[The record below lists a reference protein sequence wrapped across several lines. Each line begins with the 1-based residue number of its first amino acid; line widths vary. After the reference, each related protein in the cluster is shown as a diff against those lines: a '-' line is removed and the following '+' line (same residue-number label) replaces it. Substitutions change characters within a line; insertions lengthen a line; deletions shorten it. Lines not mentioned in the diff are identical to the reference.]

1 MGRRLLKI
9 NDSAWLYAES
19 HRTPMQVAML
29 ATFSVPEDRPDF
41 VGELYAR
48 WRDVRRFQPPFN
60 YLLRATPVPSW
71 QELGDDEIDLD
82 YHLRH
87 SALPRPGSQ
96 RELGVLVSRLHS
108 AKMDR
113 RYPLWECHLI
123 EGLEGGQWSMYMKV
137 HHSQI
142 DGVGGVRLL
151 KRILSADPEARDML
165 PPWAVGTRGPDQ
177 SGLPERPR
185 VPEQRADERHD
196 GPSLLRLA
204 GEGVEVASSL
214 GRTYAESLVG
224 TNESARA
231 VPFRAPKTLF
241 NGRIHTPRRFA
252 TQHYPIDR
260 LRRAANATGGSLND
274 VFLTV
279 CGGALRRYL
288 DELHALPAE
297 PLIANVPVSVRAEE
311 GAGVGN
317 AITFLYSTRGTDIAD
332 PVERL
337 RAIKASTRLGKQRL
351 PHVGGL
357 AMDAYTA
364 VLMAPFLS
372 QAILGIGGRGRP
384 ASNVVIS
391 NVPGPAETR
400 YLDGSR
406 LEEIYPVSLLFNG
419 QALNIT
425 AVSYDGQFNIGFT
438 GCRDSIPSLQRIA
451 VYAGEELDALEAAI
465 ERRRSR
471 STRRDRSTGG
481 LPGGDPA
488 GQLHDV
494 REAVVDEVGH
504 RNR

>member
-1 MGRRLLKI
+1 VGRKLLKI

-29 ATFSVPEDRPDF
+29 ATFAVPEDRPDF
-41 VGELYAR
+41 VGDLFAR
-48 WRDVRRFQPPFN
+48 WREVRDFHPPFN

-71 QELGDDEIDLD
+71 QELEADQIDLD
-82 YHLRH
+82 YHFRH

-142 DGVGGVRLL
+142 DGVGGIRLL
-151 KRILSADPEARDML
+151 KRILSADPDAREML

-177 SGLPERPR
+177 SGLPPR
-185 VPEQRADERHD
+185 DPEPVQEPVPARGNGSRSIVHD
-196 GPSLLRLA
+196 GLS
-204 GEGVEVASSL
+204 VVSSL
-214 GRTYAESLVG
+214 GRTYAESLG
-224 TNESARA
+224 AKSDPGRA
-231 VPFRAPKTLF
+231 VPFKAPKTIF

-252 TQHYPIDR
+252 TQHYAIDR
-260 LRRAANATGGSLND
+260 LKAIATATGGSLND
-274 VFLTV
+274 VFLTI

-288 DELHALPAE
+288 IEVDALPIE
-297 PLIANVPVSVRAEE
+297 PLIANVPVSVRGGDAP
-311 GAGVGN
+311 GVGN
-317 AITFLYSTRGTDIAD
+317 AITFLYSTLGTDIAD
-332 PVERL
+332 PVERV
-337 RAIKASTRLGKQRL
+337 RTIQESTRLGKDRL
-351 PHVGGL
+351 PEVEGV

-364 VLMAPFLS
+364 VLMGPFLS

-391 NVPGPAETR
+391 NVPGPAESR

-438 GCRDSIPSLQRIA
+438 GDRDSIPSLQRIA
-451 VYAGEELDALEAAI
+451 VHAGEELEALERTLA
-465 ERRRSR
+465 
-471 STRRDRSTGG
+471 
-481 LPGGDPA
+481 L
-488 GQLHDV
+488 V
-494 REAVVDEVGH
+494 
-504 RNR
+504 

>member
-1 MGRRLLKI
+1 VGRRLLKL

-41 VGELYAR
+41 VGELYER
-48 WRDVRRFQPPFN
+48 WREVRRFEPPFN
-60 YLLRATPVPSW
+60 YLLRAAPVPGW
-71 QELGDDEIDLD
+71 QELEDDQIDLD

-151 KRILSADPEARDML
+151 KRILSADPDAREML

-177 SGLPERPR
+177 SGLPPR
-185 VPEQRADERHD
+185 SGSVPEQRAPGVRAGH
-196 GPSLLRLA
+196 GLTGLA
-204 GEGVEVASSL
+204 REGLEVVSSL
-214 GRTYAESLVG
+214 GRTYAESVVG
-224 TNESARA
+224 RADPGRA
-231 VPFRAPKTLF
+231 VPFRTPKTIF

-252 TQHYPIDR
+252 TQHYAIDR
-260 LRRAANATGGSLND
+260 LRTVAAATGGSLND
-274 VFLTV
+274 VFLTI

-288 DELHALPAE
+288 IEADALPLE
-297 PLIANVPVSVRAEE
+297 PLIANVPVSVRNGE

-317 AITFLYSTRGTDIAD
+317 AITFLYSTLGTDIAD

-337 RAIKASTRLGKQRL
+337 HAIQDSTRLGKERL
-351 PHVGGL
+351 PHVDGL

-364 VLMAPFLS
+364 VLMGPFLS
-372 QAILGIGGRGRP
+372 QAILGFGGRGRP

-406 LEEIYPVSLLFNG
+406 LEELYPVSLLFNG

-425 AVSYDGQFNIGFT
+425 AVSYDGEFNIGFT
-438 GCRDSIPSLQRIA
+438 GCRDSIPSLQHIA
-451 VYAGEELDALEAAI
+451 VYTGEELAALE
-465 ERRRSR
+465 
-471 STRRDRSTGG
+471 
-481 LPGGDPA
+481 
-488 GQLHDV
+488 Q
-494 REAVVDEVGH
+494 AVA
-504 RNR
+504 RTT

>member
-1 MGRRLLKI
+1 VARKLLKI

-29 ATFSVPEDRPDF
+29 ATFSVPEGQPDF
-41 VGELYAR
+41 VGDLFAR
-48 WRDVRRFQPPFN
+48 WREIRDFQPPFN

-71 QELGDDEIDLD
+71 QELRADQIDLD
-82 YHLRH
+82 YHFRH

-123 EGLEGGQWSMYMKV
+123 EGLEGDQWSMYMKV

-151 KRILSADPEARDML
+151 KRILSADPDAREML

-177 SGLPERPR
+177 SGLPEHAATIPR
-185 VPEQRADERHD
+185 QRTGQDA
-196 GPSLLRLA
+196 PSIRRLA
-204 GEGVEVASSL
+204 GEGAEVVSSL
-214 GRTYAESLVG
+214 GRTYAESLG
-224 TNESARA
+224 GRSDPARA
-231 VPFRAPKTLF
+231 VPFRTPKTIF

-260 LRRAANATGGSLND
+260 LRTIAGATGGSLND
-274 VFLTV
+274 VYLTI

-288 DELHALPAE
+288 TDLDALPEE
-297 PLIANVPVSVRAEE
+297 PLIANVPVSVRGDE

-317 AITFLYSTRGTDIAD
+317 AITFLYSTLGTDIAD
-332 PVERL
+332 PVRRL
-337 RAIKASTRLGKQRL
+337 HAIQESTRLGKERL
-351 PHVGGL
+351 PQVGGL

-364 VLMAPFLS
+364 VLMGPFLS
-372 QAILGIGGRGRP
+372 QAILGVGGRGRP

-438 GCRDSIPSLQRIA
+438 GCRDSIPSLQKIA
-451 VYAGEELDALEAAI
+451 VHAGEELDALE
-465 ERRRSR
+465 
-471 STRRDRSTGG
+471 
-481 LPGGDPA
+481 
-488 GQLHDV
+488 
-494 REAVVDEVGH
+494 EAVEQQSVRSAVSSS
-504 RNR
+504 